1 MKNQV
6 NRLLQTALAVCCL
19 VVASCQQAPPAQV
32 EAEYEVMTIA
42 PADRTLTSV
51 YSATIRGRQDIE
63 IYPQVSGF
71 LTKVCVTEG
80 EHVRGRLFL
89 SLTKWLTKLLCR
101 QPKPM

>member
-42 PADRTLTSV
+42 PL
-51 YSATIRGRQDIE
+51 
-63 IYPQVSGF
+63 
-71 LTKVCVTEG
+71 
-80 EHVRGRLFL
+80 
-89 SLTKWLTKLLCR
+89 
-101 QPKPM
+101 

>member
-51 YSATIRGRQDIE
+51 YSATIRGRQDIRGE
-63 IYPQVSGF
+63 KRCVSKF
-71 LTKVCVTEG
+71 
-80 EHVRGRLFL
+80 GR
-89 SLTKWLTKLLCR
+89 SENI
-101 QPKPM
+101 

>member
-71 LTKVCVTEG
+71 LTKRSEERRVGKE
-80 EHVRGRLFL
+80 
-89 SLTKWLTKLLCR
+89 CR
-101 QPKPM
+101 SRWSPYH